1 MTRFKTFTLAAFA
14 ALFVV
19 VPTAGAETV
28 IGSGSIAM
36 APYIE
41 ALAAK
46 YHKINP
52 SFTLAYNANG
62 GNAGIKDVQT
72 GKSQFAGQARAPIPS
87 DGGTTY
93 LEGFKD
99 GMAIIVNKKNKL
111 PGLKLQ
117 QVADIYTGK
126 VTSWTK
132 YPKSKLSSTIQPYG
146 RESNAGQYT
155 YFLAAVLNGA
165 QQASNVTTE
174 LSDGLVYNDVK
185 KNKAGIG
192 YVGQAWLKSSIRSIK
207 LNGVAISTKNV
218 KSNKYVLSRY
228 LYWVVPESNVNPTV
242 AGFIDWARKSYEA
255 RQVIE
260 KIGGVAI
267 FNKKKKSKARQAAF
281 ASAVLGG

>member
-1 MTRFKTFTLAAFA
+1 MKRFRNITLAAFVALLVIVPA
-14 ALFVV
+14 AS
-19 VPTAGAETV
+19 AETL
-28 IGSGSIAM
+28 IGSGSVAM
-36 APYIE
+36 QPYIA
-41 ALAAK
+41 ALTAK
-46 YHKINP
+46 YHKLHPDID
-52 SFTLAYNANG
+52 FAYNANG

-72 GKSQFAGQARAPIPS
+72 GKSQFAGQARAPIAS

-111 PGLKLQ
+111 TGLKLR
-117 QVADIYTGK
+117 QVSDIYTGK
-126 VTSWTK
+126 VTSWGAVK
-132 YPKSKLSSTIQPYG
+132 GSGLKSTIQPYG

-165 QQASNVTTE
+165 NQATNVTTE

-192 YVGQAWLKSSIRSIK
+192 YVGQAWLKPAIKAIK
-207 LNGVAISTKNV
+207 LNGVEITTKNV

-228 LYWVVPESNVNPTV
+228 LYWVVPETNVNPQV
-242 AGFIDWARKSYEA
+242 AAFIDWTRKSYEA
-255 RQVIE
+255 RVVIE

-267 FNKKKKSKARQAAF
+267 FNSKKAKKAAAANF
-281 ASAVLGG
+281 AKTVFGS